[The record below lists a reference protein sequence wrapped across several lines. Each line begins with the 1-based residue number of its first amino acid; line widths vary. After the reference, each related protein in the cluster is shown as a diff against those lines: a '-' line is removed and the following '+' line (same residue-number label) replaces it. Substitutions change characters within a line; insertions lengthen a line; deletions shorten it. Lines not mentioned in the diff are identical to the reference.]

1 MTKMKHAR
9 LIVALLLALIVG
21 SQARAQTSTPGKV
34 LVENAWA
41 RATPGGAKTGAAYM
55 TLVNAGAA
63 ADRLLGATT
72 SVADKVQFH
81 KDEEENGVSRM
92 RQLQTVELAPG
103 ATIVFKPAVMHI
115 MLVGLKQPL
124 KEGQTFP
131 LALEFEKAGKVEVTV
146 SVAKIGAMEPGGAH
160 PAAHGTDRMHK

>member
-1 MTKMKHAR
+1 MKHAR
-9 LIVALLLALIVG
+9 LIAIVLLALIVG

-81 KDEEENGVSRM
+81 KDAEENGVSRM
-92 RQLQTVELAPG
+92 RQLQAVELGPG
-103 ATIVFKPAVMHI
+103 TTTVFKPGVMHI

-146 SVAKIGAMEPGGAH
+146 PVAKIGAMEPGSAH
-160 PAAHGTDRMHK
+160 PAAHGADHMHK